1 MLRSIV
7 VFMAIGLIVKGFKPK
22 QNCKVSDIKT
32 IMGGNYSVESLSV
45 DSLEARN
52 ATSNEDVSV
61 LISFG
66 AYRNFDEI
74 SSAFAF
80 IYDYMNCKTSAVM
93 EFSGINQG
101 IQECD
106 YN

>member
-1 MLRSIV
+1 M
-7 VFMAIGLIVKGFKPK
+7 
-22 QNCKVSDIKT
+22 
-32 IMGGNYSVESLSV
+32 ESFSV

-66 AYRNFDEI
+66 AYTKVGGI
-74 SSAFAF
+74 TSAFAF

-101 IQECD
+101 IQECY
-106 YN
+106 YNEFFVYLYGTNLDASSILSEQIVHLMLIKNPITKLYEL